1 MDEALWVDTTNA
13 LASAAESVVILAR
26 CLAVGPQL
34 DDWRRSGDEVRGG
47 DAANALDQARGML
60 ERLMGGEGQAL
71 AAQIETLLEVLPPA
85 WD

>member
-1 MDEALWVDTTNA
+1 MDEAAWTE
-13 LASAAESVVILAR
+13 ASKSLEKAAESVLILAR

-34 DDWRRSGDEVRGG
+34 DDWRRTGDEVRGG

-60 ERLMGGEGQAL
+60 ERLMGGEAEAL
-71 AAQIETLLEVLPPA
+71 VARLDALLGELPPA